1 MDCYQMNRTHADHTD
16 HVHVFINVLI
26 MDSLTNISK
35 D

>member
-1 MDCYQMNRTHADHTD
+1 MDCYQMNRTHADHID
-16 HVHVFINVLI
+16 DVHVFINVLI